1 MKGLF
6 IFPVLL
12 ILLFGTPAF
21 AGFADGKAAFDK
33 GDFATALKEWGQLA
47 ETGDANAQYY
57 LGLMYY
63 FGYGVYPDYKI
74 AIKWYRL
81 SAENG
86 NANAQYNLGAVY
98 YLGSGVLQ
106 DYKAAFKWIKL
117 AAEQGN
123 EIAQIRLGG
132 MYKQGQVVTQDYL
145 RSHMWYNIA
154 GSEDGRGEVA
164 KEMSPADVLKAQ
176 DLASKCV
183 AKNYKDC

>member
-1 MKGLF
+1 MKGFF
-6 IFPVLL
+6 IFSALL
-12 ILLFGTPAF
+12 FFLFGTPAF
-21 AGFADGKAAFDK
+21 ADFADGKAAFDK
-33 GDFATALKEWGQLA
+33 GDFATALKEWGQPA

-63 FGYGVYPDYKI
+63 LGKGVSQDYKI

-86 NANAQYNLGAVY
+86 NANAQYNLGSVY

-106 DYKAAFKWIKL
+106 DYKAALKWIKL
-117 AAEQGN
+117 AAEQGHEN
-123 EIAQIRLGG
+123 AQSMLGAI
-132 MYKQGQVVTQDYL
+132 YEQGLVVTQDYI
-145 RSHMWYNIA
+145 RSHMWFNIA
-154 GSEDGRGEVA
+154 GSGYGRDEVA

-176 DLASKCV
+176 QLAQECV